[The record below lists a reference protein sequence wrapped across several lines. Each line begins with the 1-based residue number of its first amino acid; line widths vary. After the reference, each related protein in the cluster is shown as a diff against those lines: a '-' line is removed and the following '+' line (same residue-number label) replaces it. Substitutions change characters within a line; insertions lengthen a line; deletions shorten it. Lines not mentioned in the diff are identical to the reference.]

1 VTALRP
7 LRIQT
12 IVILAATAAGV
23 AGCGSAGSAAAS
35 RPDPPTPITLSA
47 FVGRNAIH
55 VEPARLGAG
64 PVLLTVA
71 DQSPRAIALVLS
83 RAGSRQVIARTA
95 PLNPD
100 GVIQVKLDL
109 GSGTYTVAARPTIG
123 PHPSLHAQVDAPAA
137 VTTTLRVGP
146 QRTSSGNQVLQP

>member
-1 VTALRP
+1 MHIP
-7 LRIQT
+7 T

-35 RPDPPTPITLSA
+35 RPDPPAPITLSA
-47 FVGRNAIH
+47 FIGRDAIH
-55 VEPARLGAG
+55 VAPARVGAG

-83 RAGSRQVIARTA
+83 RVGSRRVIARTA
-95 PLNPD
+95 PINPD
-100 GVIQVKLDL
+100 GVIQIKIDL
-109 GSGTYTVAARPTIG
+109 GSGTYTVAARPDTG
-123 PHPSLHAQVDAPAA
+123 RQPTRRAHVHTPAA
-137 VTTTLRVGP
+137 VTTTLRVGR